1 MTSKTPAAILAM
13 LMLAGTAGVAA
24 AQTATPDAATAA
36 QDAAQSAQD
45 AAAAASDATAAA
57 AEGATEA
64 ATAAADAATEAASN
78 AQAAAQDAATAAT
91 AAPAVVPADGEPQP
105 GQYYVKQSFDD
116 WTLRCIKTQD
126 NNDPCELYQLLKDGS
141 GTSVAEFTLVPVRGG
156 GEVVGGA
163 TVVTPLE
170 TDLLRGLGF
179 QVDRAEPRAYP
190 FAVCMPVG
198 CVARLGLAQ
207 AEIDSMKR
215 GNTATVSVLPFGQNP
230 ETGVVPLTVSLKGF
244 TAGLTEL
251 EKVMPAQ

>member
-57 AEGATEA
+57 AEG
-64 ATAAADAATEAASN
+64 ATEAASN

-198 CVARLGLAQ
+198 CVARLGLGQ